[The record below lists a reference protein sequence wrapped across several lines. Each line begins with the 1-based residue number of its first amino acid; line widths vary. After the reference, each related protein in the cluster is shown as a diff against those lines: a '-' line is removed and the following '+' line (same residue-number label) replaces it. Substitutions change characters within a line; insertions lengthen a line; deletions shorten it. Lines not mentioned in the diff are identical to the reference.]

1 MTELIIENLI
11 SVDDTGMPKAPKI
24 NQIIDKDVFL
34 LYSRD
39 TSKDKKKYLQECGVI
54 YYLADPR
61 SPAKQQGLNDSEALK
76 EAIIQYD
83 LPKDYIPDVLVSK
96 LIKRYY
102 DNAVGPAGIAIE
114 NLLRVLH
121 TTSVIANKYNELL
134 SNKLAAGV
142 TDKDIPTI
150 IAIIN
155 NLSSQIKE
163 IPNLQK
169 ALNTAKDNLRYEEEQ
184 KIARGGISVLSSM
197 KAD

>member
-1 MTELIIENLI
+1 MTGLIIENLI
-11 SVDDTGMPKAPKI
+11 SVDDTGIPKAPKI

-76 EAIIQYD
+76 EAIIPD
-83 LPKDYIPDVLVSK
+83 LLVSK

-114 NLLRVLH
+114 NLLRALH
-121 TTSVIANKYNELL
+121 TTSVVANKCNELL

-142 TDKDIPTI
+142 TDQDIPAI
-150 IAIIN
+150 IATIN

>member
-1 MTELIIENLI
+1 
-11 SVDDTGMPKAPKI
+11 MPDI
-24 NQIIDKDVFL
+24 
-34 LYSRD
+34 
-39 TSKDKKKYLQECGVI
+39 
-54 YYLADPR
+54 
-61 SPAKQQGLNDSEALK
+61 
-76 EAIIQYD
+76 
-83 LPKDYIPDVLVSK
+83 LVSK

-114 NLLRVLH
+114 NLLRALH
-121 TTSVIANKYNELL
+121 TTSVVANKCNELL

-142 TDKDIPTI
+142 TDQDIPAI
-150 IAIIN
+150 IATIN

-184 KIARGGISVLSSM
+184 KLARGGISVLSSM

>member
-1 MTELIIENLI
+1 MVGLVIENLI

-24 NQIIDKDVFL
+24 NQIIDKDIFL

-39 TSKDKKKYLQECGVI
+39 KSADKRKYLQECGII

-61 SPAKQQGLNDSEALK
+61 SPAKQQGLNDKEALK
-76 EAIIQYD
+76 EAIEQYD
-83 LPKDYIPDVLVSK
+83 LPKDYIPDSLVSK
-96 LIKRYY
+96 IINRYY
-102 DNAVGPAGIAIE
+102 NNAVGPAGIAIE
-114 NLLRVLH
+114 NLLRALH
-121 TTSVIANKYNELL
+121 IASIVANKCNELL
-134 SNKLAAGV
+134 SEKLANGV
-142 TDKDIPTI
+142 TDQDIPVVITT
-150 IAIIN
+150 IN

-184 KIARGGISVLSSM
+184 KMARGGVSVLSSM